1 MSPSNGLPYT
11 LTGSHRLVTENK
23 ILRNVKKK
31 AKKHKKILL
40 ALYLHPLV
48 IIDAR
53 SNRKPSTCISV
64 TQYLQ
69 YGIKSLPSQVYRLNT
84 VCKKI
89 NLPIQKLVRKL
100 YHSSTSSNLQ

>member
-1 MSPSNGLPYT
+1 MSQN
-11 LTGSHRLVTENK
+11 E
-23 ILRNVKKK
+23 
-31 AKKHKKILL
+31 KKHKKILL
-40 ALYLHPLV
+40 ALYLL

-84 VCKKI
+84 
-89 NLPIQKLVRKL
+89 
-100 YHSSTSSNLQ
+100 T

>member
-1 MSPSNGLPYT
+1 MSTSGGETRGVPVVIMSPSNGLPYT

-84 VCKKI
+84 ACKKKPSK
-89 NLPIQKLVRKL
+89 N
-100 YHSSTSSNLQ
+100 